1 MTTAKATTALALLL
15 CFSCSRS
22 PRVVVDMY
30 DGFEFAGQRLVPVA
44 ATTFVVAL
52 IDPDDSKV
60 LYEFT
65 ILDHQVRPLP
75 LTVRDI
81 SGVRTNVRPAPQ
93 VRTPFRAGAFSV
105 IKALPG
111 NAFEVQ
117 FDVEAG
123 VGRVVARGVAHPA
136 STTRPEVWP
145 YDTRPPKPGIVRR
158 IVSALGL

>member
-75 LTVRDI
+75 LTVGTSRECA
-81 SGVRTNVRPAPQ
+81 RTCGPRRRSAP
-93 VRTPFRAGAFSV
+93 RFG
-105 IKALPG
+105 PG
-111 NAFEVQ
+111 
-117 FDVEAG
+117 
-123 VGRVVARGVAHPA
+123 R
-136 STTRPEVWP
+136 
-145 YDTRPPKPGIVRR
+145 
-158 IVSALGL
+158 SA